1 MAIVNHSPVPFRPSV
16 PSLRTLL
23 QSILVPGPAESAV
36 PRRYPE
42 QIRETAA
49 DVLASLHL
57 TNGKAQI
64 PTSWS
69 SEIKIALGGLGMAM
83 NGIVGE
89 GWVEGVYRQDVLQ
102 NGRLMSLKRRT
113 V

>member
-1 MAIVNHSPVPFRPSV
+1 M
-16 PSLRTLL
+16 
-23 QSILVPGPAESAV
+23 
-36 PRRYPE
+36 
-42 QIRETAA
+42 AA

-69 SEIKIALGGLGMAM
+69 GEIKSALGGLGMAM

-89 GWVEGVYRQDVLQ
+89 GWVEGTSQTYLEA
-102 NGRLMSLKRRT
+102 GLRLMKAIEANRVVPPSAPSGYTLPTDPTERLPLALQHLEGWVEAILALLR
-113 V
+113 